1 MGTKFFPTQ
10 EQAEIHADLMEARG
24 LEVQIIT
31 RDGGYAVVRLERDL
45 REGY

>member
-1 MGTKFFPTQ
+1 MQAKIFATQ

-24 LEVQIIT
+24 LEVQIIAK
-31 RDGGYAVVRLERDL
+31 DGGYAVIRSERDL